1 MGDTSRDSAK
11 PGASLPVI
19 CTIFFVSGF
28 PALIYQLVWQR
39 SLFAIYGI
47 NVESVTVVVT
57 AFMLGLGLGSLA
69 GGAISRFKKLPLLTV
84 FGIVEVGIGA
94 YGYFSLQI
102 FDAVGHATLGAGV
115 WLTGLL
121 TFCLVLVPTLLMGAT
136 LPILVAHLVRRTGN
150 VGRSVG
156 LLYFVNT
163 LGSAAACF
171 AVALF
176 LMREFGQQGVVTLA
190 AIMNGIVAV
199 AAFAA
204 GMQGSAPEEP
214 PASSVEGESDL
225 PRSRLLMA
233 AALVGATGFISL
245 SYEIVWFRIFSFAS
259 GGSAL
264 AFALLLGSFLAG
276 IAGGSLIARRWCT
289 SDVKGKGLNALAKFV
304 LWANVA
310 GFLVAPLTSFGN
322 AFVPWPVMLPLV
334 VIAAGMLGAT
344 FPLICHY
351 GIPPDARAGAKTSYL
366 YLTNIIGSSAGSL
379 FTGFVLMQVLTT
391 AQITVVL
398 AVAGFVLS
406 VLVTRLADADENTR
420 VNQLITA
427 GIAAA
432 LVVGFSWA
440 VFIGFWE
447 RLQFGPN
454 VTQEHAFE
462 HVRENRHGVIT
473 VTPDG
478 RIFGGGIY
486 DGVFS
491 TDIVDDRNMIVRPF
505 SLSAFHE
512 SPREVLM
519 IGLASGSWAQVVA
532 NHPDLEKLTV
542 IEINPGYVDL
552 VRDYPEVS
560 SVLDNPK
567 VEIVIDDGRRWM
579 NRNPDRKFD
588 FIVMNT
594 TFHWRAHAT
603 NLLSVEFLEL
613 VRNHLKPG
621 GAAIYNSTD
630 SARVQRTAC
639 EVFPHVVRV
648 INNLVVSDSP
658 LDPNRERWRQ
668 VLLDYRIDGQPV
680 LNPEQ
685 EADRARL
692 VRILGMIDNLQGPD
706 SPWWGMEDRPS
717 ILNRTESLRVITD
730 DNMGTEWDLFRN

>member
-1 MGDTSRDSAK
+1 MSTRATSVDR
-11 PGASLPVI
+11 PGVSLPVI
-19 CTIFFVSGF
+19 CTIFFFSGF

-69 GGAISRFKKLPLLTV
+69 GGVVSRFAKLPLLTV
-84 FGIVEVGIGA
+84 FGIIEIGIGI
-94 YGYFSLQI
+94 YGYFSLLI

-115 WLTGLL
+115 WTTGLL
-121 TFCLVLVPTLLMGAT
+121 TFALVLVPTLLMGAT
-136 LPILVAHLVRRTGN
+136 LPILVSYLVRRTGN

-190 AIMNGIVAV
+190 AVLNGLVAIGALTAGLRG
-199 AAFAA
+199 AAPT
-204 GMQGSAPEEP
+204 QPESPTAQP
-214 PASSVEGESDL
+214 PAAAA
-225 PRSRLLMA
+225 RSRFVMA
-233 AALVGATGFISL
+233 AVLVGATGFIAL

-276 IAGGSLIARRWCT
+276 IAFGSLIARRWCT
-289 SDVKGKGLNALAKFV
+289 NDPAGKGLRALAWFV
-304 LWANVA
+304 LAANAA
-310 GFLVAPLTSFGN
+310 GFLVAPLTSFGT

-351 GIPPDARAGAKTSYL
+351 GIPPDARAGLSMSYL
-366 YLTNIIGSSAGSL
+366 YLSNIIGSSAGSL
-379 FTGFVLMQVLTT
+379 VTGFVLMQHLSTS
-391 AQITVVL
+391 QITVLL
-398 AVAGFVLS
+398 AVTGFVLS

-420 VNQLITA
+420 VNQLISA
-427 GIAAA
+427 GIAGA

-440 VFIGFWE
+440 LFIGFWE
-447 RLQFGPN
+447 RLQFGES
-454 VTQEHAFE
+454 VREEQAFE
-462 HVRENRHGVIT
+462 VVHENRHGVIT

-478 RIFGGGIY
+478 RIYGGGIY

-491 TDIVDDRNMIVRPF
+491 TDLVHDRNMIVRPF
-505 SLSAFHE
+505 SLAAFHE
-512 SPREVLM
+512 QPREVLM
-519 IGLASGSWAQVVA
+519 IGLASGSWAQVVV
-532 NHPDLEKLTV
+532 NHPSVEKLTI
-542 IEINPGYVDL
+542 IEINPGYIEV
-552 VRDYPEVS
+552 VRHYPEVA

-579 NRNPDRKFD
+579 NRNPDRQFD

-613 VRNHLKPG
+613 VRAHLKPG
-621 GAAIYNSTD
+621 GAAIYNTTD
-630 SARVQRTAC
+630 SDRVQRTAC

-648 INNLVVSDSP
+648 INNVVVSDRP
-658 LDPNRERWRQ
+658 LIPDTERLRR
-668 VLLDYRIDGQPV
+668 VLLEYQIDGRAV
-680 LNPEQ
+680 LDLSREPDQ
-685 EADRARL
+685 ARL
-692 VRILGMIDNLQGPD
+692 ERTLALFKDLDAPEPQWWGTETRDSILGRTQG
-706 SPWWGMEDRPS
+706 
-717 ILNRTESLRVITD
+717 LKLITD
-730 DNMGTEWDLFRN
+730 DNMGTEWDLWRD